1 MKKSD
6 FVNLHTHTHFSLLDG
21 LGKIDEIIEKA
32 KEYKMPALAIT
43 DHGVLYGAIEFYKKA
58 KHAGI
63 KPIIGVEAYVSPNH
77 KSKINPEDKIRRH
90 IILLAKNN
98 KGYKNLI
105 KLTSI
110 AHLEG
115 YYYKPRIDKK
125 LLAKYSKGL
134 IALSGCL
141 NGEIPK
147 LITSGN
153 LKEAE
158 KIAKEYEKIFGK
170 GNFYFEIQI
179 HKELKDQEIVNK
191 ELKKLSKK
199 LNIPLVATID
209 SHYPNKEDRKA
220 QDVLVSVNTN
230 KEFSNENRLSMAKLD
245 LSFKN
250 GIEAEEMFKDYP
262 EAIKNTLLIADKCNL
277 EIELNKIELPL
288 FPLPNGKDANKYLE
302 ELVWSGVKKR
312 YEKQSLKNKE
322 ICDRVK
328 YELEI
333 IEKMGFASYFLIVW
347 DFVNWAKKNGIIVG
361 PGRGSAAG
369 SIVSYCL
376 NITSI
381 DPIKYKLM
389 FERFLNPDRISM
401 PDIDL
406 DFDDI
411 RRNEVIE
418 YTKKK
423 YGKDKVAQVITFGTM
438 ASRGAIRDVGRVLGY
453 EYNYC
458 DKLAKIIPFNMPLS
472 QALLEIKELQEIYN
486 NDKKGKE
493 LINIARRFEGVAR
506 HTSTHAC
513 AVVITNK
520 PLTEYTPLQHASR
533 GDETLVTQYEMH
545 AIEDLGLLKMDF
557 LGLKNLTIISDTLK
571 LIQNRYGTLINI
583 RKIPLDDKKTFK
595 LTQEGKTTGV
605 FQFESEGM
613 KKYLKD
619 LKPTEI
625 EDLIVMVSLYRPGP
639 MELISSYIRRKHK
652 KEEIKYI
659 HPKMENALKNTYGI
673 MVYQEQLMQ
682 IARDLS
688 GFTLAEADILRKAVG
703 KKIKSLLHE
712 QKEKFIQGA
721 IKNNISVKI
730 ATDVW
735 KLVEPF
741 AQYAFNRSHATS
753 YAMIGYQTAYLK
765 ANYSIE
771 FMTALLNSRQSDL
784 ERLAFFVEETRNM
797 GIELLPPNINESGL
811 DFTIINDKSIRFG
824 MQAIKNVGSNIS
836 KNIIEERIKNGKF
849 KDIKDFI
856 NRIKDRAINK
866 KTMEALIKVGT
877 FDTIDERNRLIYNLE
892 FILTAAQ
899 ELRAKQNT
907 IQGGLFD
914 GEENKL
920 TLNLKSAEPASLEQK
935 LLWERELLGLYIS
948 GNPLEKHKKLFN
960 TKLTPIKNII
970 PSSDNK
976 TIWTGGTIEGI
987 KKINT
992 KNGDAMLFV
1001 KIKDLE
1007 NVLEVTVFPR
1017 ILEHYPIWNEG
1028 TPIAIRGKAQ
1038 LRNGEINFLCEKVKL
1053 LQ

>member
-1 MKKSD
+1 MKSD
-6 FVNLHTHTHFSLLDG
+6 FVHLHTHTHFSLLDG
-21 LGKIDEIIEKA
+21 LGKIDELIEKA
-32 KEYKMPALAIT
+32 KEYKMKALAIT

-58 KHAGI
+58 RHAGI
-63 KPIIGVEAYVSPNH
+63 KPIIGVEAYISIDH
-77 KSKINPEDKIRRH
+77 KSKTLPEDRIRRH
-90 IILLAKNN
+90 IILLAKNLE
-98 KGYKNLI
+98 GYKNLL
-105 KLTSI
+105 KLISI

-125 LLAKYSKGL
+125 LLAKHYKGL

-147 LITSGN
+147 LIITGN

-158 KIAKEYEKIFGK
+158 NIAKEYKKIFGPD
-170 GNFYFEIQI
+170 NFYFEIQI
-179 HKELKDQEIVNK
+179 HKELKDQEIINK

-199 LNIPLVATID
+199 LDIPLVATID
-209 SHYPNKEDRKA
+209 THYPNKEDRKA
-220 QDVLVSVNTN
+220 QDVLVSINTN
-230 KEFSNENRLSMAKLD
+230 KDFSDDNRFSMAKVD

-277 EIELNKIELPL
+277 ELELNKIELPL
-288 FPLPNGKDANKYLE
+288 FPLPKGKDHNKYLE
-302 ELVWSGVKKR
+302 KLTWNGVEKR
-312 YEKQSLKNKE
+312 YGKQGLKDKE
-322 ICDRVK
+322 IYNRVK
-328 YELEI
+328 YELKV

-347 DFVNWAKKNGIIVG
+347 DFVNWAKRKSILVG
-361 PGRGSAAG
+361 PGRGSASG

-406 DFDDI
+406 DFDDM

-438 ASRGAIRDVGRVLGY
+438 ASRGAIRDVGRVLNY
-453 EYNYC
+453 PYNYC
-458 DKLAKIIPFNMPLS
+458 DKLAKIIPFNMSLD
-472 QALLEIKELQEIYN
+472 QALREIKEFQGIYN

-493 LINIARRFEGVAR
+493 LINIARRLEGVAR

-520 PLTEYTPLQHASR
+520 PLIEYTPLQYASS
-533 GDETLVTQYEMH
+533 GDETIITQFEMH

-557 LGLKNLTIISDTLK
+557 LGLKNLTIISNALK
-571 LIQNRYGTLINI
+571 LIQERKKILINI
-583 RKIPLDDKKTFK
+583 ENIPLNDKKTFK
-595 LTQEGKTTGV
+595 LLQEGKTTGV

-625 EDLIVMVSLYRPGP
+625 EDLIIMVSLYRPGP
-639 MELISSYIRRKHK
+639 MELIPSYIRRKHK
-652 KEEIKYI
+652 KEKVKYI
-659 HPKMENALKNTYGI
+659 HPKMEPALKNTYGI

-703 KKIKSLLHE
+703 KKIKSLLNE

-721 IKNNISVKI
+721 IKNDVSLKI
-730 ATDVW
+730 ATTVW

-741 AQYAFNRSHATS
+741 SQYAFNRSHAAS

-765 ANYSIE
+765 ANFSTE
-771 FMTALLNSRQSDL
+771 FITALLNSRQGDL
-784 ERLAFFVEETRNM
+784 ERLTFFVEEARNM
-797 GIELLPPNINESGL
+797 DIKILPPDINESGL

-824 MQAIKNVGSNIS
+824 MRAIKNVGSNIVQ
-836 KNIIEERIKNGKF
+836 NILEERIKKGKF

-856 NRIKDRAINK
+856 NRVKDRAINK
-866 KTMEALIKVGT
+866 KTMEALIKTGV
-877 FDTIDERNRLIYNLE
+877 FDTIDERGCLIYNLE
-892 FILTAAQ
+892 FILLAAQ

-914 GEENKL
+914 NAGTGL
-920 TLNLKSAEPASLEQK
+920 TLNLQNAKPASLEQK

-948 GNPLEKHKKLFN
+948 GNPLEKHKKLFT

-970 PSSDNK
+970 PSANNK
-976 TIWTGGTIEGI
+976 SLWTGGTIEKV

-992 KNGDAMLFV
+992 KSGNAMLFV

-1007 NVLEVTVFPR
+1007 NTLEVTVFPR
-1017 ILEHYPIWNEG
+1017 ILERYPIWQEG
-1028 TPIAIRGKAQ
+1028 TPIAIKGKAQ
-1038 LRNGEINFLCEKVKL
+1038 IRNNELNFLCEQIKKL
-1053 LQ
+1053 S

>member
-1 MKKSD
+1 MKSD
-6 FVNLHTHTHFSLLDG
+6 FVHLHTHTHFSLLDG
-21 LGKIDEIIEKA
+21 LGKIDELIEKA
-32 KEYKMPALAIT
+32 KEYKMKALAIT

-58 KHAGI
+58 RHAGI
-63 KPIIGVEAYVSPNH
+63 KPIIGVEAYISANH
-77 KSKINPEDKIRRH
+77 KSKILPEDRVRRH
-90 IILLAKNN
+90 IILLAKDLE
-98 KGYKNLI
+98 GYKNLL
-105 KLTSI
+105 KLISI
-110 AHLEG
+110 SHLEG

-125 LLAKYSKGL
+125 LLAKHNKGL

-147 LITSGN
+147 LITTGN

-158 KIAKEYEKIFGK
+158 NIAKEYKKIFGPD
-170 GNFYFEIQI
+170 NFYFEIQI

-191 ELKKLSKK
+191 ELQKLSKK

-209 SHYPNKEDRKA
+209 THYPNKEDSKA
-220 QDVLVSVNTN
+220 QDVLVSINTN
-230 KEFSNENRLSMAKLD
+230 KDFSDGNRLSMAKID

-262 EAIKNTLLIADKCNL
+262 EAVKNTLIIADKCNL
-277 EIELNKIELPL
+277 ELELNKIELPF
-288 FPLPNGKDANKYLE
+288 FPLPNGKNANKYLE
-302 ELVWSGVKKR
+302 ELTWSGVEKR
-312 YEKQSLKNKE
+312 YGKKSLKDKE
-322 ICDRVK
+322 IYDRVK
-328 YELEI
+328 YELEV

-347 DFVNWAKKNGIIVG
+347 DFVNWAKKNGIMVG

-411 RRNEVIE
+411 RRDEVIE

-423 YGKDKVAQVITFGTM
+423 YGKDRVAQVITFGTM
-438 ASRGAIRDVGRVLGY
+438 ASRGAIRDVGRVLNY
-453 EYNYC
+453 PYNYC
-458 DKLAKIIPFNMPLS
+458 DKLAKMIPFNMPLS
-472 QALLEIKELQEIYN
+472 QALLEIKEFQGIYN

-493 LINIARRFEGVAR
+493 LINIARRLEGVAR

-520 PLTEYTPLQHASR
+520 ALTEYSPLQHASR
-533 GDETLVTQYEMH
+533 GDETVVTQYEMH
-545 AIEDLGLLKMDF
+545 AIEDLGLLKIDF
-557 LGLKNLTIISDTLK
+557 LGLKNLTIISNTLK
-571 LIQNRYGTLINI
+571 LIEKRKGIKINI
-583 RKIPLDDKKTFK
+583 RRIPLDDKKTFK
-595 LTQEGKTTGV
+595 LTREGKTTGV

-639 MELISSYIRRKHK
+639 MELIPSYIRRKHK

-659 HPKMENALKNTYGI
+659 HPKMEPVLKNTYGI
-673 MVYQEQLMQ
+673 MIYQEQLMQ

-703 KKIKSLLHE
+703 KKIKSLLQK

-721 IKNNISVKI
+721 IKNDIPLKI
-730 ATDVW
+730 AANVW

-741 AQYAFNRSHATS
+741 AQYAFNRSHAAS

-765 ANYSIE
+765 ANFPAE

-784 ERLAFFVEETRNM
+784 ERLSFFVEEARNM
-797 GIELLPPNINESGL
+797 NIKILPPDINESEL

-824 MQAIKNVGSNIS
+824 MHAIKNVGSNIVQ
-836 KNIIEERIKNGKF
+836 NILEERVKKGKF

-856 NRIKDRAINK
+856 NRVKDRAINK
-866 KTMEALIKVGT
+866 KTMEALIKTGV
-877 FDTIDERNRLIYNLE
+877 FDTIDERGRLLYNLE
-892 FILTAAQ
+892 FILLAAQ

-907 IQGGLFD
+907 TQKGLFEND
-914 GEENKL
+914 GTGL
-920 TLNLKSAEPASLEQK
+920 TLNLQNTKPASLEQK

-948 GNPLEKHKKLFN
+948 GNPLEKHKKLFT

-970 PSSDNK
+970 PSTNNK
-976 TIWTGGTIEGI
+976 SLWTGGTIEEV

-992 KNGDAMLFV
+992 KTGDAMLFV

-1007 NVLEVTVFPR
+1007 NTLEVTVFPR
-1017 ILEHYPIWNEG
+1017 ILERYPLWQEG
-1028 TPIAIRGKAQ
+1028 VSIAIKGRAQ
-1038 LRNGEINFLCEKVKL
+1038 LRNNELNFLCEKVKL

>member
-1 MKKSD
+1 MKSD
-6 FVNLHTHTHFSLLDG
+6 FVHLHTHTHFSLLDG
-21 LGKIDEIIEKA
+21 LGKIDELIEKA
-32 KEYKMPALAIT
+32 KEYKMKALAIT

-58 KHAGI
+58 RHAGI
-63 KPIIGVEAYVSPNH
+63 KPIIGVEAYISANH
-77 KSKINPEDKIRRH
+77 KSKILPEDRVRRH
-90 IILLAKNN
+90 IILLAKDLE
-98 KGYKNLI
+98 GYKNLL
-105 KLTSI
+105 KLISI
-110 AHLEG
+110 SHLEG

-125 LLAKYSKGL
+125 LLAKHNKGL

-147 LITSGN
+147 LITTGN

-158 KIAKEYEKIFGK
+158 NIAKEYKKIFGPD
-170 GNFYFEIQI
+170 NFYFEIQI

-191 ELKKLSKK
+191 ELQKLSKK

-209 SHYPNKEDRKA
+209 THYPNKEDSKA
-220 QDVLVSVNTN
+220 QDVLVSINTN
-230 KEFSNENRLSMAKLD
+230 KDFLDGNRLSMAKID

-262 EAIKNTLLIADKCNL
+262 EAVKNTLIIADKCNL
-277 EIELNKIELPL
+277 ELELNKIELPF
-288 FPLPNGKDANKYLE
+288 FPLPNGKNANKYLE
-302 ELVWSGVKKR
+302 ELTWSGVEKR
-312 YEKQSLKNKE
+312 YGKKSLKDKE
-322 ICDRVK
+322 IYDRVK
-328 YELEI
+328 YELEV

-347 DFVNWAKKNGIIVG
+347 DFVNWAKKNGIMVG

-411 RRNEVIE
+411 RRDEVIE

-423 YGKDKVAQVITFGTM
+423 YGKDRVAQVITFGTM
-438 ASRGAIRDVGRVLGY
+438 ASRGAIRDVGRVLNY
-453 EYNYC
+453 PYNYC
-458 DKLAKIIPFNMPLS
+458 DKLAKMIPFNMPLS
-472 QALLEIKELQEIYN
+472 QALLEIKEFQGIYN

-493 LINIARRFEGVAR
+493 LINIARRLEGVAR

-520 PLTEYTPLQHASR
+520 ALTEYSPLQHASR
-533 GDETLVTQYEMH
+533 GDETVVTQYEMH
-545 AIEDLGLLKMDF
+545 AIEDLGLLKIDF
-557 LGLKNLTIISDTLK
+557 LGLKNLTIISNTLK
-571 LIQNRYGTLINI
+571 LIEKRKGIKINI
-583 RKIPLDDKKTFK
+583 RRIPLDDKKTFK
-595 LTQEGKTTGV
+595 LTREGKTTGV

-639 MELISSYIRRKHK
+639 MELIPSYIRRKHK

-659 HPKMENALKNTYGI
+659 HPKMEPVLKNTYGI
-673 MVYQEQLMQ
+673 MIYQEQLMQ

-703 KKIKSLLHE
+703 KKIKSLLQK

-721 IKNNISVKI
+721 IKNDIPLKI
-730 ATDVW
+730 AANVW

-741 AQYAFNRSHATS
+741 AQYAFNRSHAAS

-765 ANYSIE
+765 ANFPAE

-784 ERLAFFVEETRNM
+784 ERLSFFVEEARNM
-797 GIELLPPNINESGL
+797 NIKILPPDINESEL

-824 MQAIKNVGSNIS
+824 MHAIKNVGSNIVQ
-836 KNIIEERIKNGKF
+836 NILEERVKKGKF

-856 NRIKDRAINK
+856 NRVKDRAINK
-866 KTMEALIKVGT
+866 KTMEALIKTGV
-877 FDTIDERNRLIYNLE
+877 FDTIDERGRLLYNLE
-892 FILTAAQ
+892 FILLAAQ

-907 IQGGLFD
+907 TQKGLFEND
-914 GEENKL
+914 GTGL
-920 TLNLKSAEPASLEQK
+920 TLNLQNTKPASLEQK

-948 GNPLEKHKKLFN
+948 GNPLEKHKKLFT

-970 PSSDNK
+970 PSTNNK
-976 TIWTGGTIEGI
+976 SLWTGGTIEEV

-992 KNGDAMLFV
+992 KTGDAMLFV

-1007 NVLEVTVFPR
+1007 NTLEVTVFPR
-1017 ILEHYPIWNEG
+1017 ILERYPLWQEG
-1028 TPIAIRGKAQ
+1028 VSIAIKGRAQ
-1038 LRNGEINFLCEKVKL
+1038 LRNNELNFLCEKVKL

>member
-1 MKKSD
+1 MKSN
-6 FVNLHTHTHFSLLDG
+6 FIHLHTHTHFSLLDG
-21 LGKIDEIIEKA
+21 LSKIDEIIQQA
-32 KEYKMPALAIT
+32 KKYNMSSLAIT

-58 KHAGI
+58 RHYGI

-77 KSKINPEDKIRRH
+77 KSKINPEDKTRRH

-98 KGYKNLI
+98 EGYKNLI

-125 LLAKYSKGL
+125 LLIKYHKGL

-147 LITSGN
+147 LIITGN

-158 KIAKEYEKIFGK
+158 KIAKEYKKIFGAD
-170 GNFYFEIQI
+170 NFYFEIQI
-179 HKELKDQEIVNK
+179 HKELKEQEIINK

-199 LNIPLVATID
+199 LDIPLVATID

-230 KEFSNENRLSMAKLD
+230 KEFSNENRLSMAKID

-277 EIELNKIELPL
+277 ELELNKIELPL
-288 FPLPNGKDANKYLE
+288 FPLPNGKNANKYLE

-312 YEKQSLKNKE
+312 YEKQGLKNKE

-423 YGKDKVAQVITFGTM
+423 YGEDKVAQVITFGTM
-438 ASRGAIRDVGRVLGY
+438 ASRGAIRDVGRVLNY
-453 EYNYC
+453 PYSYC
-458 DKLAKIIPFNMPLS
+458 DKLAKIIPFNMPLG

-493 LINIARRFEGVAR
+493 LINIARRLEGVAR

-520 PLTEYTPLQHASR
+520 PLTEYTPLQYASR
-533 GDETLVTQYEMH
+533 GDKTLVTQYEMH

-571 LIQNRYGTLINI
+571 LIQNRYGKLINI

-619 LKPTEI
+619 LKPTDM

-721 IKNNISVKI
+721 IKNDIPVKI
-730 ATDVW
+730 ANNVW

-824 MQAIKNVGSNIS
+824 MQAIKNVGSDIS

-866 KTMEALIKVGT
+866 KTMDALIKTGT
-877 FDTIDERNRLIYNLE
+877 FDTMGERGQLFYNLE

-914 GEENKL
+914 GAENKL
-920 TLNLKSAEPASLEQK
+920 TLNLKNTEPASLEQK
-935 LLWERELLGLYIS
+935 LLWEREFLGLYIS

-970 PSSDNK
+970 PSSNNK
-976 TIWTGGTIEGI
+976 TLWTGGTIEGV

-1007 NVLEVTVFPR
+1007 NILEVTVFPR
-1017 ILEHYPIWNEG
+1017 ILERYPLWQEG
-1028 TPIAIRGKAQ
+1028 IPIAIKGKVQ
-1038 LRNGEINFLCEKVKL
+1038 IRNNEINFLCEKVKL